1 MVQPVKSVLLVMVD
15 GMRPDGLMAANAPV
29 MQRLA
34 RQGASTLRSRTIMP
48 SVTLPCHTSLFYGV
62 PPGRH
67 GITDNTWHPMAR
79 PVASLFDVVWRAGR
93 STAMFYNWGEL
104 RDMAAPSS
112 LAESYLVA
120 AERTKGDES
129 DQRTFER
136 AAAWIRA
143 TEGFGFVFAY
153 YGSVDIEGH
162 ASGWMSDAYLRR
174 IADADRAVGRLVE
187 AMPDQGLIIVT
198 ADHGGHEKTHG
209 TESDEDMTV
218 PLIAWGKAAAAGTDL
233 GQTSILDL
241 APTIAAYQGLARP
254 PEWEGRVLDL
264 GNGLP
269 ELRA

>member
-1 MVQPVKSVLLVMVD
+1 MVEQPRSVLLVMID
-15 GMRPDGLMAANAPV
+15 GMRPDALMAADAPV

-62 PPGRH
+62 SPQRH
-67 GITDNTWHPMAR
+67 GITDNIWHPLAR
-79 PVASLFDVVWRAGR
+79 PVPSLFDVVWRAGR

-112 LAESYLVA
+112 LAESYLVSA
-120 AERTKGDES
+120 DRTKGDVS
-129 DQRTFER
+129 DQRTFDR

-143 TEGFGFVFAY
+143 TPDFGFVFAY
-153 YGSVDIEGH
+153 YGSVDLEGH

-174 IADADRAVGRLVE
+174 IADADRAVGKLVD
-187 AMPDQGLIIVT
+187 AMPDGQGLTIVT

-209 TESDEDMTV
+209 TDSELDMTV
-218 PLIAWGKAAAAGTDL
+218 PLIVCGKAARAGADL

-241 APTIAAYQGLARP
+241 APTIAAHLGIARP

-264 GNGLP
+264 AGV
-269 ELRA
+269 RQQH